1 VWSPVPWTP
10 LGTGLLFILGGI
22 VTADTDTASANGH
35 GKPPEDDWRTLFDA
49 PDFTALV
56 KPAQTVKAKEYATK
70 VKSVLKSGL
79 VGAINVGDFPDA
91 AAILQYGAPFAD
103 AAGQLADS
111 NEIAGKAIDIIT
123 SPGNPLM
130 LFLMTAIPFG
140 AQLFRN
146 HEEQIKQIPMT
157 RRQARLRRKAMA
169 TAKKAEPPRFTIR
182 AFGRAWPI
190 HFRTPRLGKVLAGFK
205 AQTRDPDQMT
215 YQVFTDPAVL
225 RALKKQ
231 GIVLVKSEGDNT
243 NAPTG

>member
-1 VWSPVPWTP
+1 MTDQDTR
-10 LGTGLLFILGGI
+10 GT
-22 VTADTDTASANGH
+22 ANGST
-35 GKPPEDDWRTLFDA
+35 PEGEDWRTLFDA
-49 PDFTALV
+49 PDFTSLV
-56 KPAQTVKAKEYATK
+56 KPAQTAKAREYSGK

-91 AAILQYGAPFAD
+91 AAILQYGSPFAD
-103 AAGQLADS
+103 AAGQLADA
-111 NEIAGKAIDIIT
+111 NEWAAKGIDIIT
-123 SPGNPLM
+123 SPGNPIM

-140 AQLFRN
+140 AQLVRN
-146 HEEQIKQIPMT
+146 HEDTLRNIPTT

-190 HFRTPRLGKVLAGFK
+190 HFRTPKLGKILSGFK
-205 AQTRDPDQMT
+205 AQTRDPQQMT

-231 GIVLVKSEGDNT
+231 GIVLVKPGDD
-243 NAPTG
+243 NAPPE